1 MEKRPEVKQGFLTG
15 TVLLW
20 GRSKKKRRLDNL
32 KKFNSKSCE
41 EIMTTVYKPIEFVVD
56 GLLAQGLYIL
66 AGAPKVGKSWLAL
79 DMCLSIAKGEKVLGQ
94 KTVRGTALYLCLE
107 DSYVRIQNRLYE
119 LTDEPVEK
127 LHFVIL
133 SDTIGKG
140 LEEQIANFKREHCDL
155 KVVLIDTLQMIRES
169 TDNGYGSDY
178 KELSVLKNL
187 ADKLEI
193 AIVVVHHTRKC
204 KDSDP
209 FNMISGST
217 GISGC
222 VDGSMVLVETKRG
235 SRNAKLHCVGRDIE
249 NQEINLVFENSRWKV
264 IDETTAKEPDLFSF
278 AVHDF
283 MIERKIFKGSA
294 TELAN
299 ELSKILFKE
308 IFANH
313 IKKELMKH
321 AYELQSYG
329 VTFES
334 KRSNGQRVIILKYD
348 LQSDSSDGKNLMPE
362 AVNFTDPAVTERS
375 SECSEKSLN
384 TLFEGDKENQKDKK
398 STDPVSNATVP
409 VCNSTDPVQGEK
421 VCEVKWTTLD
431 EILNTSARKIRSKL
445 ASQGID
451 VPPFKY

>member
-1 MEKRPEVKQGFLTG
+1 M
-15 TVLLW
+15 
-20 GRSKKKRRLDNL
+20 

-41 EIMTTVYKPIEFVVD
+41 EIMTTMYKPIEYVVD

-79 DMCLSIAKGEKVLGQ
+79 DMCLSIAKGEKVLSQ
-94 KTVRGTALYLCLE
+94 ETTQGTALYLCLE
-107 DSYVRIQNRLYE
+107 DSFQRIQNRLYE
-119 LTDEPVEK
+119 LTDEPVEN

-140 LEEQIANFKREHCDL
+140 LEEQIEQFKSEHSDL
-155 KVVLIDTLQMIRES
+155 KVVFIDTLQMIRSE
-169 TDNGYGSDY
+169 TDSNYGSDY
-178 KELSVLKNL
+178 KELSILKSL
-187 ADKLEI
+187 ADKLEA

-204 KDSDP
+204 SDSDP

-222 VDGSMVLVETKRG
+222 VDGSMVLIENKRG
-235 SRNAKLHCVGRDIE
+235 IRNAKLYCVGRDIE

-264 IDETTAKEPDLFSF
+264 VDEATAKEADFFSF

-283 MIERKIFKGSA
+283 MLERNYFTGSA

-299 ELSKILFKE
+299 ELSKILCKE

-329 VTFES
+329 VTFKS
-334 KRSNGQRVIILKYD
+334 RRSNGQRVIILKYD
-348 LQSDSSDGKNLMPE
+348 KSSDTGDGKNLMPE
-362 AVNFTDPAVTERS
+362 AVKYTDPAVTEMS
-375 SECSEKSLN
+375 SEGSEKPLN
-384 TLFEGDKENQKDKK
+384 TLFEGDYGNQKDKN
-398 STDPVSNATVP
+398 SADPVCKATVP

-421 VCEVKWTTLD
+421 ICEVRWTTLD
-431 EILNTSARKIRSKL
+431 EILNESARKIRSTL
-445 ASQGID
+445 ASQGIE
-451 VPPFKY
+451 VPPFKS